1 MAEKEGDSA
10 TSEVVKTEDLTDNT
24 VNEEPSTS
32 FETIAQD
39 ANATRNDGPSSV
51 ASRDKGKKVIVMITN
66 RNSFLSSEKIHGYH
80 VSLRMK
86 CQYTCNFYV
95 YDLSINVFFLVDILL
110 KATGNAPIMKQKKW
124 TVIQDYQIGRVSEFM
139 RRYLRLES
147 SERLVSL

>member
-39 ANATRNDGPSSV
+39 ANTTRNDGPSV

-66 RNSFLSSEKIHGYH
+66 RNSFLSSEKIHGYR
-80 VSLRMK
+80 VSLCK
-86 CQYTCNFYV
+86 QCQYACNFYI
-95 YDLSINVFFLVDILL
+95 YDLSINVFF
-110 KATGNAPIMKQKKW
+110 
-124 TVIQDYQIGRVSEFM
+124 
-139 RRYLRLES
+139 
-147 SERLVSL
+147 